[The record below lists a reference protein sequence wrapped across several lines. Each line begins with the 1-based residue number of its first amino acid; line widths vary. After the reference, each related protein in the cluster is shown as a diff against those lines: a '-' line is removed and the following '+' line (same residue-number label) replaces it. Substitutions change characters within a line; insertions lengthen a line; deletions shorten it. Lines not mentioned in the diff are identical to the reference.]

1 MSKKNIF
8 GFATYTAVAAVGLS
22 LLSAG
27 CGGDGGSTSP
37 NTSLTGA
44 NSVIFQY
51 DLGELPVAEARYS
64 FSDSSGNVVHV
75 AYVNGEGKD
84 LKLGEANR
92 KFNAVIP
99 KVPNT
104 AQEAHVA
111 YYDQAGR
118 LRLELEGAGLT
129 PLRKPE
135 AVDRLS
141 RLMGFPLRAL
151 EEERR
156 DRLVLV
162 QSEPLMAVAGVAA
175 QQKGGQTVSGDT
187 GAWFKHDDGS
197 LYVLLCDGM
206 GAGAPAQRER
216 SLAVRLLEQFLRA
229 GVRPENA
236 LRTLSSALAL
246 RNDETAGGFTTVDL
260 LRVDLFTGEGAVY
273 KYGAAPTY
281 VRKGPAVNR
290 ITGASLPAGLV
301 SGEGAAPDVTSL
313 RLEAGDWVVLVTD
326 GVAGGEGDQWVRDIL
341 AAFAGD
347 SPRELAQA
355 VLDGSRARAGAADD
369 RTVLALRL
377 ARRTP

>member
-1 MSKKNIF
+1 M
-8 GFATYTAVAAVGLS
+8 
-22 LLSAG
+22 
-27 CGGDGGSTSP
+27 
-37 NTSLTGA
+37 
-44 NSVIFQY
+44 
-51 DLGELPVAEARYS
+51 
-64 FSDSSGNVVHV
+64 
-75 AYVNGEGKD
+75 
-84 LKLGEANR
+84 
-92 KFNAVIP
+92 
-99 KVPNT
+99 
-104 AQEAHVA
+104 
-111 YYDQAGR
+111 
-118 LRLELEGAGLT
+118 
-129 PLRKPE
+129 
-135 AVDRLS
+135 
-141 RLMGFPLRAL
+141 
-151 EEERR
+151 
-156 DRLVLV
+156 
-162 QSEPLMAVAGVAA
+162 
-175 QQKGGQTVSGDT
+175 
-187 GAWFKHDDGS
+187 
-197 LYVLLCDGM
+197 LLCDGM
-206 GAGAPAQRER
+206 GAGFPARRE
-216 SLAVRLLEQFLRA
+216 SALAVRLLEQFLRA